1 MLILIGTLPC
11 LGWTSSDVV
20 DRLPRVGAA
29 GDPTGIMAYEYPTA
43 CGVLRL
49 QRLGRRWAVQ
59 FEGSRRVAW
68 PTAEAA
74 AKAVARG
81 ETGLPAWDAAWQD
94 VSDDLLD
101 WRPIGDSL

>member
-1 MLILIGTLPC
+1 
-11 LGWTSSDVV
+11 V
-20 DRLPRVGAA
+20 DKFGCCRQAARVGAA